1 MRLLIV
7 ESPTKAEALAD
18 MLGPEYRVRATKG
31 HVMDLPDDDLGVDT
45 ADTFE
50 GAWTTATGQRNVLA
64 GLRKDATGCEKI
76 LLATDPDREGEAIAH
91 HLSDALART
100 GIPTARVSFNEV
112 TSEAVRRAVAR
123 PRPVNADLVAAQ
135 HARRVVD
142 RLVGY
147 TVSPLL
153 QRTVSSPRPLSAGRV
168 QTAALRLLCER
179 EEAIADF
186 TPAERW
192 SIEATFAT
200 DAGDAVEARLHR
212 AYRQTLEDDTL
223 DEGAA
228 WHLVE
233 TMRPLRFTVRSVRTS
248 TDALKP
254 PPPFTTAA
262 LLEAASQNL
271 GFDPAQTMRTAQQLY
286 EGVELEDD
294 VRVGLVT
301 YPRTDGVRMA
311 TSAVAAV
318 RNVIARDFGTG
329 YLPSQPLRHTRSGV
343 GEPEAHEALRPTD
356 FDRPPKSVRK
366 YLTPA
371 QYRLYDLV
379 WDRAVTSQ
387 MAPATI
393 ERTTATIADA
403 GGQFAFRAEGVRM
416 RARGFLQ
423 FETEVPEETSL
434 LPSLAKGA
442 TVTTRRLAHTRRLTT
457 SPERYT
463 EAGLIAAMEAHGIG
477 RPSTF
482 ASTLATLRERGY
494 AALDDGCLRPT
505 EIGHR
510 ACTFL
515 VRRFPSL
522 FDFDFTAQLESTLDA
537 IAAGKAA
544 YRPALHHFYHNGLL
558 PALNARPTATSLPGA
573 RASAAPSPHEPPACP
588 RCNRRMIRRNG
599 PHGAFYGCSGYPD
612 CRETRPYIDPAQ
624 ARRCPRCEQGWI
636 VQRTTKTGR
645 SFEGCSAYPAC
656 DFARW
661 TSPAVQGSGG

>member
-1 MRLLIV
+1 
-7 ESPTKAEALAD
+7 
-18 MLGPEYRVRATKG
+18 
-31 HVMDLPDDDLGVDT
+31 MDLPDDDLGVDT

-50 GAWTTATGQRNVLA
+50 GHWKTATGQRNVLA
-64 GLRKDATGCEKI
+64 GLRRDAAGCDKI
-76 LLATDPDREGEAIAH
+76 LLATDPDREGEAIAQ

-100 GIPTARVSFNEV
+100 GIKTARVSFSEV
-112 TSEAVRRAVAR
+112 TPEAVRRAVAR

-192 SIEATFAT
+192 SIEARFVTE
-200 DAGDAVEARLHR
+200 AGETVEARLHR

-233 TMRPLRFTVRSVRTS
+233 TMRPLRFTVRSVRRT
-248 TDALKP
+248 TEALKP

-262 LLEAASQNL
+262 LLEAASQHL

-286 EGVELEDD
+286 EGVELEHDAL
-294 VRVGLVT
+294 VGLVT

-329 YLPSQPLRHTRSGV
+329 YLPPQPLRHARPNA

-371 QYRLYDLV
+371 QYRLYELV
-379 WDRAVTSQ
+379 WNRAVTSQ
-387 MAPATI
+387 MAPAAV

-403 GGQFAFRAEGVRM
+403 GRQFDFRAEGARVRT
-416 RARGFLQ
+416 RGFLQ
-423 FETEVPEETSL
+423 FQTGGPEESSLTS
-434 LPSLAKGA
+434 SLAKGA
-442 TVTTRRLAHTRRLTT
+442 TLATRRLAHTQRLTPP
-457 SPERYT
+457 PEHFT
-463 EAGLIAAMEAHGIG
+463 EAGLVAAMEARGIG

-494 AALDDGCLRPT
+494 ATLADGRLRPT

-510 ACTFL
+510 ACAFL
-515 VRRFPSL
+515 IRRFPSL
-522 FDFDFTAQLESTLDA
+522 FDLDFTAQLESTLDA

-558 PALNARPTATSLPGA
+558 PALNARPTAASLPGA
-573 RASAAPSPHEPPACP
+573 RSGVRPSPHEPPACP
-588 RCNRRMIRRNG
+588 RCSRRMVKRSG

-612 CRETRPYIDPAQ
+612 CRETRPFVDPAQ
-624 ARRCPRCEQGWI
+624 TRRCPRCEQGWV

-661 TSPAVQGSGG
+661 TSPAAQSSSS